1 MGRAILKTQIVLL
14 CREDDR
20 DELQFHKGQF
30 LPWKLE
36 NQIAKV
42 WSFLY
47 CEGISIFMAWLHT
60 MFYCCKIFFSHS
72 YDINW
77 LITGQGWGGHWR
89 QNFHSKCHTP
99 PKHTH
104 THINGR
110 SWEVEKLR
118 EKKMESMA
126 PSVHTCSF
134 LLAKAF
140 KGKEEKQG
148 ILWATQERLSPFW
161 AIFLLSHSIN
171 SEESAIHF

>member
-1 MGRAILKTQIVLL
+1 MGRAILKPNSAAYQ
-14 CREDDR
+14 RGWQGGA
-20 DELQFHKGQF
+20 QFHKGQF
-30 LPWKLE
+30 LPWKLGIKS
-36 NQIAKV
+36 QRA
-42 WSFLY
+42 WSFPY
-47 CEGISIFMAWLHT
+47 CEGIYNFQGMTSHHVLLLQSSSLLGLH
-60 MFYCCKIFFSHS
+60 
-72 YDINW
+72 DIDW
-77 LITGQGWGGHWR
+77 LITGQGWGGHWN
-89 QNFHSKCHTP
+89 QLFHSKCHTP

-126 PSVHTCSF
+126 PSVHICSF

-161 AIFLLSHSIN
+161 AIFLLSPQSTV
-171 SEESAIHF
+171 EESAIHF